1 MKSSGPDDFLIESY
15 QIFKEQIT
23 PILHK
28 IFQNIEEEQIYQF
41 TQWDQY
47 HLDIKVRQKNHKK
60 GISFMNLQIKS
71 STRY

>member
-15 QIFKEQIT
+15 QIFKERII

-41 TQWDQY
+41 TQ
-47 HLDIKVRQKNHKK
+47 
-60 GISFMNLQIKS
+60 
-71 STRY
+71 